1 MYVNVTLYKTKLSTT
16 DTMVFSSKEEQTE
29 FFNGL
34 TKLDL
39 GQCSFNGKRTIR
51 INGNYFMLNIGG
63 YNYIKIYYTDGSGNE
78 RTYYA
83 FIDLFR
89 YVNDNCCE
97 VDVTTDYIQ
106 TYMFDIQ
113 FSQLFIEQRNY
124 SLLNKNLGGVYK
136 YKNIY
141 PIQSYIEKL
150 SETISGDSE
159 IEPGIPVIICVL
171 ANTSTGELSGAGKII
186 YPYNR
191 IFQTPQDPS
200 SLSTNSAVSCFIW
213 YGTTTS
219 TGSNYRLPAI
229 HIEPIVK
236 DQISIYE
243 FLNKYS
249 QYIIDINIS
258 DTLGITNM
266 GKDDAD
272 EMWFGYFHRSLISA
286 GEKTAVYID
295 WFPGGGEYVTSQEEL
310 SYTVTI
316 PEDIKRSLAISPY
329 YNCFIKRNGDQ
340 GNLVNLANMD
350 YDTTLKLVLFPNI
363 FPNYETMIIIE
374 ENKDKTEVFSVGAI
388 SNNIVF
394 NVDAWSEYKL
404 TKSASVGDSLATK
417 HAYDMEIANRNY
429 KNAKNIAATNMGI
442 GITNTLGSAVTSFG
456 KGAASG
462 NKGGLIGGGI
472 SALSN
477 LVTGSVNTGLA
488 YEQELENASVA
499 YENTKTTIEQESAL
513 LQIGYDDIKN
523 SPDTVKNL
531 GANGFNDFA
540 LSKELKFSIYEASN
554 IEEIIKYHKRFGFET
569 ALQTEIT
576 DLVGLHDTNAQDFDY
591 IRTLNCA
598 VISENIPRT
607 SAEMIQK
614 IFNSGIYLW
623 RNYEKLGEDYLSNY
637 EGE

>member
-16 DTMVFSSKEEQTE
+16 DTMVFSSKEEQTT

-63 YNYIKIYYTDGSGNE
+63 YNYIKIYYTDGNGNE

-150 SETISGDSE
+150 SETISGTSE
-159 IEPGIPVIICVL
+159 IEPEIPVIICVL
-171 ANTSTGELSGAGKII
+171 ANTSTGELSEAGKIT

-191 IFQTPQDPS
+191 IFQTPQDTS

-236 DQISIYE
+236 NQISIYE

-258 DTLGITNM
+258 DTLGVTNRR
-266 GKDDAD
+266 KDDAD

-286 GEKTAVYID
+286 GEKTVVYID
-295 WFPGGGEYVTSQEEL
+295 WFPGGGEYVTPQEEL
-310 SYTVTI
+310 SYTIEI

-329 YNCFIKRNGDQ
+329 YNCFIKRNGEQ

-363 FPNYETMIIIE
+363 FPNYETMVIIE
-374 ENKDKTEVFSVGAI
+374 ENRDKTEVFSVGAI

-394 NVDAWSEYKL
+394 NVNAWSEYKL

-417 HAYDMEIANRNY
+417 HAYDMEIATRNY
-429 KNAKNIAATNMGI
+429 DNSRKIASTKFGTSLAQSIFG
-442 GITNTLGSAVTSFG
+442 GITGGAKG
-456 KGAASG
+456 GAIGGAAIGTSIISG
-462 NKGGLIGGGI
+462 IVN
-472 SALSN
+472 SA
-477 LVTGSVNTGLA
+477 TAGATYA
-488 YEQELENASVA
+488 QELENASVA
-499 YENTKTTIEQESAL
+499 YENSITTIEQESAL
-513 LQIGYDDIKN
+513 LQIQYDDIKN

-554 IEEIIKYHKRFGFET
+554 IAEIIKYHKRFGFET

-576 DLVGLHDTNAQDFDY
+576 DLAGLHDTNAQDFDY

-598 VISENIPRT
+598 VISENIPKT